1 MQARVKDVNGTKIIT
16 GGPSPAKMNCGLNE
30 KIVPA
35 NVDYPEMTS
44 PILYMYT
51 GPTITIAADGE
62 SVDVK
67 YTVVEKSIEAIKA
80 DLLAPFGAV
89 FDEIDK
95 RSLRAVRSIL
105 TAQAGGGEA
114 DPKDI
119 ETASFYETGAV
130 TNRAMV
136 AEINAATEF
145 SFFQEN
151 YQRLVPFKPWD
162 AIMVEVPAEETPEAP
177 VEEPPVEEPVV

>member
-35 NVDYPEMTS
+35 VVDYPQMES
-44 PILYMYT
+44 PILFMYT
-51 GPTITIAADGE
+51 GPTITIAEDGE

-67 YTVVEKSIEAIKA
+67 YIVVEKSVEAIKA

-95 RSLRAVRSIL
+95 RSLRAVRSII

-114 DPKDI
+114 DPKDL
-119 ETASFYETGAV
+119 ETASFYETGAI
-130 TNRAMV
+130 TNRMLV
-136 AEINAATEF
+136 GEINAAADF
-145 SFFQEN
+145 AFLQAN
-151 YQRLVPFKPWD
+151 YARLVPFKPWD
-162 AIMVEVPAEETPEAP
+162 AIMVEPPVEETPETPEETPAP
-177 VEEPPVEEPVV
+177 